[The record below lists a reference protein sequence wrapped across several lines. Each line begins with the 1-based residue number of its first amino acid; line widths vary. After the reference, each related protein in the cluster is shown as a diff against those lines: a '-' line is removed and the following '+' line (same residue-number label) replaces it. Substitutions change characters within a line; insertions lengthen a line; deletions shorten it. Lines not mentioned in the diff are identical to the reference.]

1 MSVTLKDLAKTCGVS
16 VGTVSRALNEKNEV
30 SAKTSERIRKLAQE
44 MGYIPNRAGRA
55 LSAQK
60 NINLIGVLL
69 PSINSM
75 FFDDI
80 KRGIENASR
89 EFKDLGISVIIQEV
103 EGWNVKDHLNALE
116 RLQARGCKG
125 FGICTVDHPDM
136 VEKINSITAEGIP
149 VVLINTFIPGIN
161 QACFV
166 GPDYRKQGAIAAAM
180 LEKCNRDRH
189 LKVLII
195 VGDKTHYG
203 HRSRIEGFVDELNSR
218 QVRYDVVDIIEGHDR
233 DIDTQQATMQAFT
246 AHPEIDCI
254 YMASGS
260 GVSGLGAAIIA
271 DATHKRFVIACDEIF
286 TTRELVK
293 NEIIDL
299 VICQEPV
306 AQGYQAIK
314 KIHEFLNNKYSA
326 ALEDCIMDS
335 IIKIRNHFEA

>member
-30 SAKTSERIRKLAQE
+30 SAKTSEKIRKLAQE

-80 KRGIENASR
+80 KHGIENAAN
-89 EFKDLGISVIIQEV
+89 ELKDLGINVIIQEV
-103 EGWNVKDHLNALE
+103 EGWDVKDHINALE

-125 FGICTVDHPDM
+125 YGICTIDHPSM
-136 VEKINSITAEGIP
+136 VEKLNSITATGTP
-149 VVLINTFIPGIN
+149 VVLINAFIPGISK
-161 QACFV
+161 ACFV
-166 GPDYRKQGAIAAAM
+166 GPNYRKQGAIAAAM
-180 LEKCNRDRH
+180 LDKCNHDRL
-189 LKVLII
+189 LKILII

-203 HRSRIEGFVDELNSR
+203 HTSRMEGFISELNKR
-218 QVRYDVVDIIEGHDR
+218 QVKYEIVEVIEGHDR
-233 DIDTQQATMQAFT
+233 DIDTQQATMQSFI

-254 YMASGS
+254 YMTSGS

-271 DATHKRFVIACDEIF
+271 DSTHKRFVIACDEIF

-293 NEIIDL
+293 NEIIDF
-299 VICQEPV
+299 VICQEPIT
-306 AQGYQAIK
+306 QGYKAIK
-314 KIHEFLNNKYSA
+314 MLQEFLNNKYNGV
-326 ALEDCIMDS
+326 LENCIMDS
-335 IIKIRNHFEA
+335 IIKIKNHFEP